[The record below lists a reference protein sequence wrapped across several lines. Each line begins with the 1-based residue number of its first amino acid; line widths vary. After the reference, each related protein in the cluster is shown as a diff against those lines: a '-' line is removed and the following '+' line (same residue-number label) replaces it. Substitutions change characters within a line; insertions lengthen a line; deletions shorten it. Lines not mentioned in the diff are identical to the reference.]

1 MNTVIFS
8 LVVERFQALSF
19 PFFLANYPFLSLFE
33 LFVISYTPKIVIAQN
48 HAWYAWLIDW
58 LNYFC
63 LQIPNGLGEIFGAFQ
78 LIVYA
83 CYYSSTTWEDEV
95 NDKPQRELGPLPT
108 TNPSSIAPR
117 SEAWTRRR
125 KKIGCFHHHSRS
137 SHYPHDLF
145 MLSRVVFR
153 CSLFWVDTFCVGFLL
168 FGLASCK

>member
-1 MNTVIFS
+1 MINWVI
-8 LVVERFQALSF
+8 E
-19 PFFLANYPFLSLFE
+19 FF
-33 LFVISYTPKIVIAQN
+33 
-48 HAWYAWLIDW
+48 
-58 LNYFC
+58 FC
-63 LQIPNGLGEIFGAFQ
+63 LQIPNGLGGIFGAIQ
-78 LIVYA
+78 LILYA

-168 FGLASCK
+168 FGLASCKKKHVSSFIYTWLRISMVVSSGFLHLEGGNQV